1 MSISSWVG
9 GLLAEKVGKEHP
21 IRLSFLISLLAAML
35 YFHLANASISYTI
48 VSLLVGG
55 VGAGIGVS
63 SMQAMNIQ
71 SVKKSNQALHRAF
84 IPLFGIL
91 EEC

>member
-1 MSISSWVG
+1 MSSWLG

-71 SVKKSNQALHRAF
+71 SVKKEQSGTAS
-84 IPLFGIL
+84 
-91 EEC
+91 